1 MMFGDFSS
9 FVNNMILTMFV
20 IVVGYVW
27 MISWLWKKAPEQVKD
42 AAKSQGTSLA
52 LRLMQNVFRG
62 S

>member
-9 FVNNMILTMFV
+9 FVNNMLLTLIFL
-20 IVVGYVW
+20 VGVYAW
-27 MISWLWKKAPEQVKD
+27 MISWLWKRAPEQVKD

-52 LRLMQNVFRG
+52 LRMMQNVFRG